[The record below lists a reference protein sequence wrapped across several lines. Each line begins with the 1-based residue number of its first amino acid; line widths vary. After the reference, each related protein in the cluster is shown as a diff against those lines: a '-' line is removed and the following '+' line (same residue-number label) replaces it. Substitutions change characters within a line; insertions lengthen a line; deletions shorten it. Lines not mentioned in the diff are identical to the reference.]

1 MTRLVNPAAT
11 AHARARTALCQ
22 KYPAEWKQI
31 YAASADVAHTPT
43 RRAWLSFLDL
53 RDRHPIVWRRL
64 LAAERERAAQE
75 VSA

>member
-1 MTRLVNPAAT
+1 MTKLVNPAAT

-22 KYPAEWKQI
+22 RYPAEWKLI
-31 YAASADVAHTPT
+31 YAASVDIAHTT
-43 RRAWLSFLDL
+43 GRRQWLSFLDL

-64 LAAERERAAQE
+64 LAAERKRAAQE